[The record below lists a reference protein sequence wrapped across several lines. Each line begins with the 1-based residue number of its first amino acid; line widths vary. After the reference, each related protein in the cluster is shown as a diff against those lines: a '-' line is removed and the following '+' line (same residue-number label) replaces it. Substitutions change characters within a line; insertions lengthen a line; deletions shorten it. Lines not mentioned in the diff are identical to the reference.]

1 MKEQLAGKVALVT
14 GGNSGIGLATAK
26 HFVKEGATVFIT
38 GRRQE
43 QLDRAVEEI
52 GANVYAVQGDI
63 SILADLDRL
72 FATIK
77 RTTGRLDIVIANAGS
92 GVFVS
97 LGSYTEEHLDQT
109 FAVNVKGTVFTV
121 QKALPLMPDGGTVV
135 LLGSIAGVLGMPAF
149 GVYSASKAALRS
161 FTRCWAVDL
170 KARGI
175 RVNIVSPGVVP
186 TPAYDVLGLTTE
198 ALESSLPLIPLG
210 RVGTTEEVAK
220 AIAFLASDDSSYITG
235 AELFVDGGMTQV

>member
-1 MKEQLAGKVALVT
+1 MKEQLAGKIALVT

-26 HFVKEGATVFIT
+26 HFVKEGATVLIT

-52 GANVYAVQGDI
+52 GANVYAVQGDV

-72 FATIK
+72 FATIE
-77 RTTGRLDIVIANAGS
+77 RTTGRLDIVVANAGL
-92 GVFVS
+92 GVFVPF
-97 LGSYTEEHLDQT
+97 GSYTEEHLDQT